1 MKLVHWVLTAAFFT
15 ASCDLILVFKVGGT
29 IRFAQILILF
39 VMIAALAQILQS
51 GVVLWPRGA
60 SALALWCLIQGLL
73 ITQSPIPAMSAQLYA
88 VLIFTVLGLLAT
100 LQLYGR
106 STRIGSLMLAYLAS
120 FVFIALFGIF
130 QLVSPSLHLGTY
142 FVTQWIRHGQLP
154 RINAFS
160 YEPSYF
166 ATYLIMGWIAI
177 IDLKISRARI
187 VAGNR
192 WSWFIV
198 LLTCALLFSS
208 SKTALLLVIFE
219 GLARLTVI
227 VSRMARKQALRLRTG
242 SLLMP
247 LPRQRIFLRTS
258 AIVIASLVILTIAS
272 RFIDPST
279 FLSGTGINNT
289 AAHSVVTRKAD
300 LDDTLAVIR
309 QHPWIGRSLGGVPGD
324 VAALHGIHVTN
335 FEEFR
340 LYWGFPVP
348 VDMLAASGIL
358 GIGPFLWF
366 FLAITAGERTLIAQ
380 NWPDERAKWLRA
392 LIRALIYEW
401 LCFVVD
407 QNLMRVYFWFHVTM
421 VVIVGYNLRYSNAEK
436 HSAESPVLA

>member
-1 MKLVHWVLTAAFFT
+1 
-15 ASCDLILVFKVGGT
+15 
-29 IRFAQILILF
+29 
-39 VMIAALAQILQS
+39 
-51 GVVLWPRGA
+51 
-60 SALALWCLIQGLL
+60 
-73 ITQSPIPAMSAQLYA
+73 
-88 VLIFTVLGLLAT
+88 
-100 LQLYGR
+100 
-106 STRIGSLMLAYLAS
+106 
-120 FVFIALFGIF
+120 
-130 QLVSPSLHLGTY
+130 
-142 FVTQWIRHGQLP
+142 
-154 RINAFS
+154 
-160 YEPSYF
+160 
-166 ATYLIMGWIAI
+166 
-177 IDLKISRARI
+177 
-187 VAGNR
+187 
-192 WSWFIV
+192 
-198 LLTCALLFSS
+198 
-208 SKTALLLVIFE
+208 
-219 GLARLTVI
+219 
-227 VSRMARKQALRLRTG
+227 
-242 SLLMP
+242 
-247 LPRQRIFLRTS
+247 
-258 AIVIASLVILTIAS
+258 LTIAS

-421 VVIVGYNLRYSNAEK
+421 VVIVGYNLRYSSAEK